1 MLNNTA
7 YCLKERKKLNIG
19 YFGGSVSEGAGAS
32 DPEKTSWRAII
43 SQWFRRRYPEAEI
56 TTIQAAIGGTGTD
69 LGVYRVDDN
78 LLAYK
83 PDLVFLEFSVND
95 SIVPY
100 SEVLRNT
107 ETILRKIWL
116 SQPKADIVVLYITKK
131 EMADL
136 LSRGGVFYSR
146 TAHAALAH
154 HYGELPQI
162 DIGEALRHVIAEH
175 GDKWE
180 AYTTDYVHPNDE
192 GYRIYAACVEEW
204 MTRWLDEAFEQ
215 ISEPIEKKMPDPL
228 TQGLRMSAHMEDAWN
243 ASGKGWIKVNDSMC
257 GRYPHMLQAVEPG
270 AELMYS
276 FEGTRIGLYWM
287 MAEDSGDIL
296 LSVDDGEAISYRAWD
311 HYCRTFARADSIFI
325 PEELPYGRHTMRL
338 QIADTKAPE
347 SKGNAIRIGA
357 FLIS

>member
-1 MLNNTA
+1 M
-7 YCLKERKKLNIG
+7 
-19 YFGGSVSEGAGAS
+19 
-32 DPEKTSWRAII
+32 
-43 SQWFRRRYPEAEI
+43 
-56 TTIQAAIGGTGTD
+56 
-69 LGVYRVDDN
+69 
-78 LLAYK
+78 
-83 PDLVFLEFSVND
+83 
-95 SIVPY
+95 
-100 SEVLRNT
+100 
-107 ETILRKIWL
+107 
-116 SQPKADIVVLYITKK
+116 
-131 EMADL
+131 
-136 LSRGGVFYSR
+136 
-146 TAHAALAH
+146 
-154 HYGELPQI
+154 
-162 DIGEALRHVIAEH
+162 IAEH

-243 ASGKGWIKVNDSMC
+243 ASGKGWTKVNDSMC
-257 GRYPHMLQAVEPG
+257 GRYPHMLQAVEPS